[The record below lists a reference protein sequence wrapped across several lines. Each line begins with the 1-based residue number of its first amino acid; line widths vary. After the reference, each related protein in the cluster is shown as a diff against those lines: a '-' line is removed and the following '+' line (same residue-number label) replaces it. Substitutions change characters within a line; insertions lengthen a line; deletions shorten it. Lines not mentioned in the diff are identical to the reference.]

1 MRYIIDCSN
10 LDISEF
16 WKIFHLAQI
25 LLPSSFAQMFPF
37 GIFICI
43 DDPVR
48 TSDVFGGGSDM
59 TRHDVAMS
67 LALIGLKIRR
77 IFARRTHS
85 RHMHIQYWAA
95 SKKRKICL
103 RLSFLFSWQ
112 NEHDFLKC
120 AFLNIPSINFCFSLN
135 FLI

>member
-16 WKIFHLAQI
+16 WKIFHFAQI
-25 LLPSSFAQMFPF
+25 LLPSYFAQIFSF

-67 LALIGLKIRR
+67 LALIGLKIHR
-77 IFARRTHS
+77 IFFRRTHS
-85 RHMHIQYWAA
+85 RHMHI
-95 SKKRKICL
+95 
-103 RLSFLFSWQ
+103 
-112 NEHDFLKC
+112 H
-120 AFLNIPSINFCFSLN
+120 
-135 FLI
+135 